1 MAKKSARETKYKD
14 GQIFTDYIPFRRKT
28 VDEEPI
34 ESRGEQKKNLLF
46 DMIDSIFVDRYAYK
60 KYTKECIKQNA
71 FMINRIM
78 SIKYPIEARML
89 DRQNISPYAM
99 YYLWNSMLW
108 NGRRKEMWV
117 FTKGSKKSKEETSE
131 DKEFPDSIIDQYCI
145 YHNIERVQFD
155 DAYRFFKEELTSDVK
170 AYIEHIKSL
179 E

>member
-1 MAKKSARETKYKD
+1 
-14 GQIFTDYIPFRRKT
+14 
-28 VDEEPI
+28 
-34 ESRGEQKKNLLF
+34 
-46 DMIDSIFVDRYAYK
+46 
-60 KYTKECIKQNA
+60 
-71 FMINRIM
+71 
-78 SIKYPIEARML
+78 ML

-117 FTKGSKKSKEETSE
+117 FTKGSKKAKEETSE

-145 YHNIERVQFD
+145 YYNIERVQFD
-155 DAYRFFKEELTSDVK
+155 DAYRFFKEELTKDVK